1 MIGRG
6 RRQCGIAP
14 RAIHLLEQTR
24 STTAMKKLILATA
37 AAASIGAGSASAGQ
51 GSVPGGIPPLD
62 HVFVIMMENHAYAQV
77 AGNPQAPFIN
87 ALMTRANVAKN
98 YYAIA
103 HPSST
108 NYLEVVGGS
117 NFNNL
122 SDQYPDWHNTTCI
135 PNITPGRPTITDNP
149 STGLV
154 CPIGGSHGTDAATPA
169 LDMSLNETSAPP
181 LTNIDGAHS
190 IAADTNIEGISIADQ
205 LVRAGKT
212 WKSYQEGLPEIG
224 ADGVNVSDGFFSI
237 GGNDAQGV
245 NVTSNFAALSTPGNP
260 VTAANVVYLYAVKH
274 NPFAYFASVQ
284 QGSNPEL
291 GFRRVVPF
299 DGQRGLYADLKAG
312 TVPNFSFIAPNQ
324 CDDMHGRGNGTAF
337 CNYDADDN
345 GTQTGLNPSLIL
357 QGDLAVQRIVT
368 AIKAS
373 RVWSERRS
381 AIVILWDENDYSTRT
396 SNQVVTIVD
405 TNYGQHRVASSR
417 FYDHYSLTKT
427 LDAAFGLPCLN
438 HACDG
443 GVEVMSDL
451 FRP

>member
-1 MIGRG
+1 
-6 RRQCGIAP
+6 
-14 RAIHLLEQTR
+14 
-24 STTAMKKLILATA
+24 MKKLILATSIA
-37 AAASIGAGSASAGQ
+37 AAIATGSACAGE
-51 GSVPGGIPPLD
+51 GNVPDGIPKLD
-62 HVFVIMMENHAYAQV
+62 HVFVIMMENHAYGQV

-87 ALMTRANVAKN
+87 ALMAKANVAKN
-98 YYAIA
+98 YFAIA

-122 SDQYPDWHNTTCI
+122 SDQYPDWHSTTCV
-135 PNITPGRPTITDNP
+135 PNITPGRPTNTDNP

-154 CPIGGSHGTDAATPA
+154 CPIAGWHGTDAPTPA
-169 LDMSLNETSAPP
+169 RDMSQNETSAPP
-181 LTNIDGAHS
+181 LTNINGTLS
-190 IAADTNIEGISIADQ
+190 IPADTNIAGITIADQ
-205 LVRAGKT
+205 LVRAHKS

-224 ADGVNVSDGFFSI
+224 ADGVNVSDGFYSA
-237 GGNDAQGV
+237 GGNNAAGV
-245 NVTSNFAALSTPGNP
+245 NVTSDFAALSTAGNP
-260 VTAANVVYLYAVKH
+260 VSASNIVYLYAVKH

-284 QGSNPEL
+284 QGNDPEL
-291 GFRRVVPF
+291 SLSRVVSF
-299 DGQRGLYADLKAG
+299 EGQRGLYADLKAG

-324 CDDMHGRGNGTAF
+324 CNDMHGRGNGTAF
-337 CNYDADDN
+337 CNFDADDN

-373 RVWSERRS
+373 RTWAERKS
-381 AIVILWDENDYSTRT
+381 AIVILWDENDYSTST

-405 TNYGQHRVASSR
+405 TNYGQHRVASSK

-451 FRP
+451 FKQ

>member
-1 MIGRG
+1 
-6 RRQCGIAP
+6 
-14 RAIHLLEQTR
+14 
-24 STTAMKKLILATA
+24 MKKLVLATCIA
-37 AAASIGAGSASAGQ
+37 ASIAAASAHAGQ
-51 GSVPGGIPPLD
+51 GRVPDGIPQLD

-87 ALMTRANVAKN
+87 AMMAKANVAKN

-103 HPSST
+103 HPSLT

-122 SDQYPDWHNTTCI
+122 SDQYPDWHNSACL
-135 PNITPGRPTITDNP
+135 PNISPGKATNTDNP
-149 STGLV
+149 STGLL
-154 CPIGGSHGTDAATPA
+154 CPIGGAHGTDAPA
-169 LDMSLNETSAPP
+169 PVLDRTMNETSAPP
-181 LTNIDGAHS
+181 LTNLNGTVGIAAGTNIDG
-190 IAADTNIEGISIADQ
+190 ITIADQ
-205 LVRAGKT
+205 LVRAGKS
-212 WKSYQEGLPEIG
+212 WKSYQEGLPEAG
-224 ADGVNVSDGFFSI
+224 ADGVDVSDGFYTL
-237 GGNDAQGV
+237 GGKNAAGV
-245 NVTSNFAALSTPGNP
+245 DVTSDFAALSTAGNP
-260 VTAANVVYLYAVKH
+260 VSAANVVYLYAVKH

-284 QGSNPEL
+284 AGNDPEL
-291 GFRRVVPF
+291 SLRRVDSF
-299 DGQRGLYADLKAG
+299 DGQHGLYADLKAG

-324 CDDMHGRGNGTAF
+324 CEDMHGRGNGTAF

-373 RVWSERRS
+373 RAWSDSRS
-381 AIVILWDENDYSTRT
+381 AIVVLWDENDYSTQT

-405 TNYGQHRVASSR
+405 TNYGQHRVASTR

-438 HACDG
+438 HACDN
-443 GVEVMSDL
+443 GVDVMADL
-451 FRP
+451 FKP